1 MITLTHYLV
10 LSAIIFCIA
19 LYGLLARK
27 SAVVLYM
34 CIELL
39 FNAANINLVAF
50 SHYLVPHN
58 PAGQV
63 FALFIIAVS
72 AAEFGVGIA
81 IIMLLFRQL
90 RSTDASE
97 ASLMEG

>member
-19 LYGLLARK
+19 LYGLLVRK

-50 SHYLVPHN
+50 SRYLVPHN

-81 IIMLLFRQL
+81 IIMLLYRQL